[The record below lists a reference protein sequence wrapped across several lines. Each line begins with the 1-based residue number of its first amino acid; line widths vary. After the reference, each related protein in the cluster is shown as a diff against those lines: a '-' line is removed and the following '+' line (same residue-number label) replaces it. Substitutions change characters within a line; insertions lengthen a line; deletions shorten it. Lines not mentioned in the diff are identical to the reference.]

1 MGKEEIQ
8 LFLFAEDKIFYAGSP
23 KESTKIYNKVKG
35 YKINIENENQD
46 NISPDFCQNGYYQEK
61 QIISISKD
69 V

>member
-23 KESTKIYNKVKG
+23 KESTKKIYNKVKG

-46 NISPDFCQNGYYQEK
+46 NISPDFCQNGYYQENK
-61 QIISISKD
+61 
-69 V
+69 